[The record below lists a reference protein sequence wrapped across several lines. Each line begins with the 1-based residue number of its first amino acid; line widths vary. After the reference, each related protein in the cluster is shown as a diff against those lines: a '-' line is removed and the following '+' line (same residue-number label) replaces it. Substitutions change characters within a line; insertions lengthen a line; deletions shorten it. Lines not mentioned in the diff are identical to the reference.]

1 MGLWQ
6 EKRSC
11 HSLIRLLKG
20 WMILK
25 ISSSIRTQI
34 HAVLVLSAALCISV
48 VLLSSTSTQE
58 AIRGTRTFFDC
69 NSALSNFY
77 VTVDKMDSFA
87 REWVYSREQMDYE
100 NYRGQAA
107 LAWKELET
115 IRSLGDSQLA
125 WRLGRLENM
134 LNYYQQPIEQLLA
147 GETAVYETYNMLSYR
162 CVLIRNTATT
172 YYTYLADYLQES
184 ADAVQ
189 ARWEKKWI
197 AQMAALTLL
206 VAVGMF
212 ISSSYSKG
220 ILRPIQTMTQNARKV
235 QHGDFHLQPVEKA
248 PAELAVMADAFAEM
262 AGQVE
267 QNIDVLK
274 KNAQL
279 EQILLRQ
286 ESERLSMQNLVTQA
300 ELRSLQAQINPH
312 FLFNTL
318 SMISKSAYLSHDA
331 ITSELIDRLAQFLR
345 YALDKSSTT
354 STLQEEINSI
364 ENYLFIQKK
373 RFAGRLDFV
382 VDVPQEIPRLKM
394 PAIVLQ
400 PLVENAIKHGVD
412 PLTEEAVISLKVRT
426 TDHRVRIQI
435 EDNGIGMSAQQL
447 ENLQSYL
454 KLGLDSSSGGKDGGI
469 GLTNVYRRLKV
480 YFGGDFLFNI
490 ESEENCGTLITI
502 SLPMEEEE

>member
-1 MGLWQ
+1 MRLLQG
-6 EKRSC
+6 EKRC
-11 HSLIRLLKG
+11 NSLVSLLKG
-20 WMILK
+20 RMVLK
-25 ISSSIRTQI
+25 VRSSIRSQI
-34 HAVLVLSAALCISV
+34 YAVLVLSAVLCVSV

-58 AIRGTRTFFDC
+58 AIQGTRTFFDC

-87 REWVYSREQMDYE
+87 RDWVYSGDEE
-100 NYRGQAA
+100 TYRSYQQQAD
-107 LAWKELET
+107 LARQELRL
-115 IRSLGDSQLA
+115 ICSLGNSQLV

-134 LNYYQQPIEQLLA
+134 LDYYQQPIDRFLG
-147 GETAVYETYNMLSYR
+147 GEAAAYETYSMLSYR

-172 YYTYLADYLQES
+172 YYTYLADYLQEC
-184 ADAVQ
+184 ADDVQ
-189 ARWEKKWI
+189 ARWQVKWI
-197 AQMAALTLL
+197 VQLVALTLL
-206 VAVGMF
+206 VAVGMC

-235 QHGDFHLQPVEKA
+235 QHGDFHLEPVGEA

-267 QNIDVLK
+267 RNIDILK
-274 KNAQL
+274 KNAKL

-318 SMISKSAYLSHDA
+318 SMISKSAYLSHDGT
-331 ITSELIDRLAQFLR
+331 TSELIDRLAQFLR

-354 STLQEEINSI
+354 STLREEINSI

-382 VDVPQEIPRLKM
+382 VDVPEPVPDLQM

-400 PLVENAIKHGVD
+400 PLVENAVKHGVD

-426 TDHRVRIQI
+426 LNRRVRIQI

-454 KLGLDSSSGGKDGGI
+454 KLGLDSSSGGQGI

-480 YFGGDFLFNI
+480 YFGEALQFNM